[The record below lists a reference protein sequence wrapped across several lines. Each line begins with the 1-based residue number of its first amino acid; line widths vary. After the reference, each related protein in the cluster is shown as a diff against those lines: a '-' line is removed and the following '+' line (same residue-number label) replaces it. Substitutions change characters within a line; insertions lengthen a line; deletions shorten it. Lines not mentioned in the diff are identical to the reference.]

1 MKFSVCI
8 PNYNYARY
16 LGRTIRS
23 VLEQT
28 HSDFEIVVSDNAS
41 TDESI
46 AVVESFRDDR
56 IRWSRNRCN
65 VGFAGNLDRAVRP
78 AVGDYLMLL
87 SSDDLMRPDALAT
100 YAALLGA
107 LPPDR
112 RETVVCASFD
122 QIDADDRVTMTH
134 LRPRHDVWRDSD
146 RRADLENSVGAPVL
160 SVAAG
165 ELLHR
170 ALPKMQNPLFFV
182 STAYARRYYEAIEGY
197 GAGRT
202 IGPDKWFHWRLLGA
216 AQEAYLIE
224 KPLFCYRWHSANQ
237 AAQEAES
244 SALKYLVDEY
254 AATFEI
260 DSHLLGR
267 AGLTR
272 DAVVRAFIEYD
283 IVRHGFSL
291 VARGL
296 RTRARRTIRFG
307 AAAYPTQLRNNPRAW
322 LLRAL
327 LATGPL
333 GSAVA
338 RQLRARYGER

>member
-28 HSDFEIVVSDNAS
+28 YSDFEIFVSDNAS

-46 AVVESFRDDR
+46 AVIESFHDDR

-65 VGFAGNLDRAVRP
+65 VGFAGNLDRAARP
-78 AVGDYLMLL
+78 AAGDYLMLL

-100 YAALLGA
+100 YAALLDA
-107 LPPDR
+107 LPLDR

-122 QIDADDRVTMTH
+122 QIDADDRVTATF

-146 RRADLENSVGAPVL
+146 RRPDLEEQVGAPVL
-160 SVAAG
+160 AASAR

-182 STAYARRYYEAIEGY
+182 STAYARRHYDAIEGY
-197 GAGRT
+197 GTGRT

-224 KPLFCYRWHSANQ
+224 KPLFCYRWHDANQ
-237 AAQEAES
+237 AAQQAES
-244 SALKYLVDEY
+244 SALKYLADDY

-260 DSHLLGR
+260 DAQLLSR

-272 DAVVRAFIEYD
+272 DAMERAFIEYD
-283 IVRHGFSL
+283 IVRHGL
-291 VARGL
+291 ALAAQGL
-296 RTRARRTIRFG
+296 RTRARRTFRFG
-307 AAAYPTQLRNNPRAW
+307 QAAYPRLLRRNPRAW

-327 LATGPL
+327 LAAGPL
-333 GSAVA
+333 GSSVA
-338 RQLRARYGER
+338 RHLRARYGER